1 MIITSAEQIRNLT
14 GSYYANND
22 FKKIESILL
31 SVEDEISDIIGHKMM
46 EQLVAESAG
55 ETSSISIRIG
65 DDQKMYLGQKE
76 ITIEGDTVK
85 IGGYSAY
92 GIICRVEGDSLFISN
107 AKAVKSCQQAVAFM
121 ATMRFYRLNDISHE
135 NSGRKVKIDKENEA
149 RPFEWQLARDD
160 RAHLEEYYRALD
172 RLMRALED
180 DPRFQETD
188 TWKRKSVLIVKDADS
203 LSYLTG
209 VEPSPWLYVRMIPY
223 LVDSQRFVEKAYGS
237 ALSGITGDDELEHA
251 AQMAVALGAIALMGR
266 RSSLQTLPYGLMKIF
281 ESDGGGNRKEAAA
294 LDRLDDYLKH
304 LSREQHYWLNEMKQL
319 RDEAA
324 GKEKATHLQM
334 PDNCMPKSKSTLK
347 DLIFL
352 SIAESVMVFFSRIA
366 SILVFSFST
375 YVSIFFLSVA
385 FTLLF
390 VSILSNRSLD
400 IVYIGK
406 L

>member
-1 MIITSAEQIRNLT
+1 MIITSAAQIRSLT

-22 FKKIESILL
+22 FSKIESILQG
-31 SVEDEISDIIGHKMM
+31 VEDEIADIIGHNMM
-46 EQLVAESAG
+46 AQLAAESEG
-55 ETSSISIRIG
+55 GQSI
-65 DDQKMYLGQKE
+65 
-76 ITIEGDTVK
+76 
-85 IGGYSAY
+85 
-92 GIICRVEGDSLFISN
+92 N
-107 AKAVKSCQQAVAFM
+107 PKAVRSCQQAVAYM
-121 ATMRFYRLNDISHE
+121 AVMRFYRLNDITHE
-135 NSGRKVKIDKENEA
+135 NAGRKVKIDKENEA

-180 DPRFQETD
+180 DPRFAD
-188 TWKRKSVLIVKDADS
+188 SDVWRKRDALIIKDADS

-209 VEPSPWLYVRMIPY
+209 ADPSPWLYMRLIPY
-223 LVDSQRFVEKAYGS
+223 MADSQHFVEKAYGS
-237 ALSGITGDDELEHA
+237 TLTGVTGNGELEHA

-334 PDNCMPKSKSTLK
+334 PDNDPRNKFMRL
-347 DLIFL
+347 
-352 SIAESVMVFFSRIA
+352 
-366 SILVFSFST
+366 
-375 YVSIFFLSVA
+375 
-385 FTLLF
+385 
-390 VSILSNRSLD
+390 
-400 IVYIGK
+400 
-406 L
+406 